1 MLVAGNDRVQT
12 IISQLEDS
20 CRVTKVRV
28 QSRPVSGGEG
38 VKSPVQLLSG
48 EGLSYECSLG
58 FGVFG
63 AP

>member
-28 QSRPVSGGEG
+28 QSCPALPAVRGS
-38 VKSPVQLLSG
+38 SLQRS
-48 EGLSYECSLG
+48 CSLG
-58 FGVFG
+58 KF
-63 AP
+63 